1 MSAARAPGSLRW
13 RLLAGT
19 LAWILATV
27 ALAGWGLGNL
37 FRQHVAEQL
46 RAELVLHLNQLTA
59 AVNVAPDGA
68 LSVTPLSD
76 PRLGQP
82 LSGLYWQIDRLD
94 DQGRT
99 VMPGAARSRSL
110 WDQTLA
116 LPDGAVDGAYDIAG
130 PERHRLTTLTR
141 TLKPEESESGALR
154 LAVAADTAAL
164 AEPVGRFNHA
174 ADRVGRAGGGP
185 DGRCGGAGAGGI
197 ASAGAAARA
206 AGLAAWRRHHPIE
219 GRFPSEIQPLVE
231 DFNRV
236 LAVNAD
242 MVQRARTQA
251 GNLAHAV
258 KTPLS
263 ILANAAARE
272 DSPLAALVREQAAL
286 AQRQVDHHLAR
297 ARGPRDR
304 DARRC
309 GRRWKPCCV
318 SCAACMRSAGWM
330 STCRPFRR
338 TWRFAAMNRTCRRW
352 PAICWTT
359 LANGR
364 PGACA
369 SPRARRRRHVADPYR

>member
-164 AEPVGRFNHA
+164 AEPVGRFNHMLLIA
-174 ADRVGRAGGGP
+174 L
-185 DGRCGGAGAGGI
+185 GAL
-197 ASAGAAARA
+197 A
-206 AGLAAWRRHHPIE
+206 AGLTAAAVVQVLVGLRPLARLRAQLASQHGGGITPIE

-297 ARGPRDR
+297 ARRRPARSR

-369 SPRARRRRHVADPYR
+369 SPPRATAKACC